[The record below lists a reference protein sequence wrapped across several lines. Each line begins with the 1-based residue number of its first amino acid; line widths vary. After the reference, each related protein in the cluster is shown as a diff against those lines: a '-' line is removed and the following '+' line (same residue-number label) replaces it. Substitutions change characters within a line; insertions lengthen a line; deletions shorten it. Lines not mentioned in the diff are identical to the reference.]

1 MKGIL
6 LCKFDEN
13 KGYVPIWLIPA
24 RIYSEDNKD
33 LFKNIAKNAIGFGTS
48 IEYNQFEISSCNFP
62 KIHAISRR
70 FTRTVSNARGG
81 VEIYSIVLLMEE
93 TNNFDRSIL
102 EDVTNKLIENW
113 DDRKII
119 LREMYDVV
127 IKKVSRKQDLDENLD
142 ASTGFSHSN
151 VSNNKYTTIKNARK
165 PRKSAI
171 FKDEL
176 VETEKP
182 SIFAA
187 ESNKYRN
194 IIMTAGMAIVILIL
208 VFGYD
213 LISFLLL
220 LNFGALFYSFIN
232 NRKKL
237 MRISVGILSIFII
250 YIIIGIILLLFY
262 DISLLIQ
269 PTFPDVLIQPHF
281 SLLSFLC
288 GFLICIGLDRGKKVD
303 KNSTIIGIV
312 FLVIDILLFLII
324 IPIILSL

>member
-13 KGYVPIWLIPA
+13 KGYIPIWLYPA
-24 RIYSEDNKD
+24 RIYSNDNKD

-48 IEYNQFEISSCNFP
+48 IEYNQFEIEG
-62 KIHAISRR
+62 IHAISRR

-81 VEIYSIVLLMEE
+81 VEIYSIVLLIEE

-119 LREMYDVV
+119 LREVYDVN
-127 IKKVSRKQDLDENLD
+127 IRKISKDQDFDEHLDD
-142 ASTGFSHSN
+142 STGFSSSN
-151 VSNNKYTTIKNARK
+151 GLNNKYNPVRNVNK

-176 VETEKP
+176 IETEKP

-194 IIMTAGMAIVILIL
+194 IIMTAAMAIVMLIL
-208 VFGYD
+208 AFGYD

-237 MRISVGILSIFII
+237 MRLTVGILSIFII

-281 SLLSFLC
+281 SLLSFLS

-303 KNSTIIGIV
+303 KISTIIV
-312 FLVIDILLFLII
+312 SVSLVIDIILFLII

>member
-1 MKGIL
+1 M
-6 LCKFDEN
+6 
-13 KGYVPIWLIPA
+13 
-24 RIYSEDNKD
+24 
-33 LFKNIAKNAIGFGTS
+33 
-48 IEYNQFEISSCNFP
+48 
-62 KIHAISRR
+62 
-70 FTRTVSNARGG
+70 
-81 VEIYSIVLLMEE
+81 
-93 TNNFDRSIL
+93 
-102 EDVTNKLIENW
+102 
-113 DDRKII
+113 
-119 LREMYDVV
+119 
-127 IKKVSRKQDLDENLD
+127 
-142 ASTGFSHSN
+142 
-151 VSNNKYTTIKNARK
+151 SNNKYTTIKNGSK

-176 VETEKP
+176 IEKEKS

-194 IIMTAGMAIVILIL
+194 IIMTGAMAIVILIL

-303 KNSTIIGIV
+303 KNSTVIGIV
-312 FLVIDILLFLII
+312 FLVIDFLLFLII

>member
-13 KGYVPIWLIPA
+13 KGYIPIWLIPA

-48 IEYNQFEISSCNFP
+48 IEYNQFELHG
-62 KIHAISRR
+62 IHAISRR

-93 TNNFDRSIL
+93 LTNNFDRSIL
-102 EDVTNKLIENW
+102 EDVTNRLIENW

-119 LREMYDVV
+119 LREIYDVV
-127 IKKVSRKQDLDENLD
+127 IKKVSREQDNDENLD
-142 ASTGFSHSN
+142 ASTSFSQSN
-151 VSNNKYTTIKNARK
+151 MSNNKYTTIKNGSK

-176 VETEKP
+176 IEKEKS

-194 IIMTAGMAIVILIL
+194 IIMTGAMAIVILIL

-303 KNSTIIGIV
+303 KNSTVIGIV
-312 FLVIDILLFLII
+312 FLVIDFLLFLII